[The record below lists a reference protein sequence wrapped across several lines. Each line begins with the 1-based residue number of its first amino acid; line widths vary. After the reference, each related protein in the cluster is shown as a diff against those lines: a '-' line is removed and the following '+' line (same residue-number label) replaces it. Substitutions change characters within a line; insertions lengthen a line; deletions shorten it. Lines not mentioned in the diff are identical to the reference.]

1 MREGYSLETRAQIF
15 AAEGK
20 FEKALKFVNEAIE
33 LLEGGESYRNLV
45 ESYRTKIR
53 ILLGLN
59 RLTEALTVMTA
70 AHNIAALYISQ
81 EFSREIIEGTA
92 ALIQEKYGSVL
103 RLKV

>member
-20 FEKALKFVNEAIE
+20 FEKALKFINEAIE

-53 ILLGLN
+53 ILLSLE
-59 RLTEALTVMTA
+59 RLSEALTVMTA
-70 AHNIAALYISQ
+70 AHNIAALYISL
-81 EFSREIIEGTA
+81 ELSKEIIEGAA
-92 ALIQEKYGSVL
+92 ALIQEKYL
-103 RLKV
+103 